1 MNDMTETNALPEAAA
16 AYPDLPWAQMDITEG
31 IPWDALKAMA
41 MKLAESPEF
50 LSHLEAIY
58 DEGLVVALGR
68 ECYVDLHVLAV
79 IELAEPHL
87 SPSGRSEAIAFL
99 VRKLVEAGDQGLE
112 FPLEDLMVSCARFGP
127 DCLPEVLDALANEPD
142 VNGAWFFLW
151 GLPELVVD
159 SPDAALRERVAAA
172 CMTLLQETLDGQW
185 DLRDIPF
192 AAYALG
198 KMRYEP
204 ARPLI
209 TRLIEEGCHEFFGA
223 GDLEEALRYMDGS
236 SETDDYQPWDEPT
249 EKYMQ
254 TRWKS
259 QHLWFH
265 STKGFEPE
273 LADTYSVNDRIRLLV
288 GRFARSEHAA
298 AFRSGPE
305 RNARRIASCVL
316 LEAFAEFG
324 ARPSQLDAEIL
335 RTVLIETALEE
346 TSLSKDDIH
355 EVTPVTIALLE
366 WLDAEA
372 ILPHGAELAAT
383 IADWKGEIEDAI
395 TKRFNEEARIRN
407 QEAQRFRLV
416 ESAAM
421 PASEPR
427 DAAPQV
433 GRNAPCPCG
442 SGKKFKKC
450 CGG

>member
-1 MNDMTETNALPEAAA
+1 
-16 AYPDLPWAQMDITEG
+16 MDITEG

-50 LSHLEAIY
+50 LAHLEAIY

-127 DCLPEVLDALANEPD
+127 DCLPAVLEALANEPD
-142 VNGAWFFLW
+142 ATGAWFFLW
-151 GLPELVVD
+151 GLTELVVD

-185 DLRDIPF
+185 NLRDVPF
-192 AAYALG
+192 AAYTLD

-209 TRLIEEGCHEFFGA
+209 TRLIKGGCPGLFGT
-223 GDLEEALRYMDGS
+223 GDLEEALCYMDGS
-236 SETDDYQPWDEPT
+236 SEMDDYKPWDEPT
-249 EKYMQ
+249 EKYLQ
-254 TRWKS
+254 SRWKS

-265 STKGFEPE
+265 GTRGFEPE
-273 LADTYSVNDRIRLLV
+273 RADAYNMSNRILLLA

-316 LEAFAEFG
+316 LGAFAEFR
-324 ARPSQLDAEIL
+324 AQPSHLDAAIL
-335 RTVLIETALEE
+335 RTALIETTLAETGLSEE
-346 TSLSKDDIH
+346 DPPA
-355 EVTPVTIALLE
+355 VTPVTIALLE
-366 WLDAEA
+366 WLDAEG

-383 IADWKGEIEDAI
+383 LADWKNEIEDAI
-395 TKRFNEEARIRN
+395 TKRFNEEARSSN
-407 QEAQRFRLV
+407 QEKQRFRLA

-421 PASEPR
+421 PAPEPR
-427 DAAPQV
+427 DVAPQV
-433 GRNAPCPCG
+433 GRNDPCPCG
-442 SGKKFKKC
+442 SGKKYKRC